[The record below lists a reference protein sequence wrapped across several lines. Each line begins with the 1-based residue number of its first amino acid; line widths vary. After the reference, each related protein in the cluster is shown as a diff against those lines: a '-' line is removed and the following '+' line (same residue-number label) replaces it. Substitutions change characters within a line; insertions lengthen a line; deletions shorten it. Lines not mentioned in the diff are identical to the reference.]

1 MIDILSL
8 SPADLDRFIH
18 LQSKVARQDADHA
31 SIRAFRD
38 YYEGNH
44 PVLLT
49 DRQKEYLGELMG
61 DTQFVFCHNVVRT
74 VVDTLRERLSVES
87 FTVNGESAADVEAQ
101 AAVDAGDD
109 NTPTAE
115 GDLARLLWRWWKK
128 ARLDSKQITLYR
140 RAIRDEKAYVLVSW
154 ENAES
159 RPDFA
164 IHRVDDGRT
173 GVTLHRDPSDDDKIL
188 FACRYFYTWNP
199 LEPGQS
205 GIERK
210 TVYLPG
216 EIRKY
221 IMRTTG
227 WEPYQDPGDASWP
240 LPWVDEAGTP
250 LGVPVIEFANPGG
263 SEIEQILGLQNGL
276 NKSWLDVLAAADAQ
290 GFPVMAAE
298 YPNED
303 DAGVSS
309 EDDDD
314 IEGDDE
320 FQIGPGRI
328 IDVFGGTIK
337 RIEAGDLGGMIEL
350 IWTLIAAIS
359 GVSRTP
365 QYYLKPIGGADV
377 PSGEALKQLESGLIN
392 RAVERHLI
400 FGQAWEDVMTMAI
413 RVARAFG
420 NEALPE
426 VADLDIGTHWSN
438 PEIRQDAVEAQSAQV
453 HDSLGV
459 PKPMVWRKLGYKPD
473 EIASFEQQQ
482 RTQRTADVA
491 ALAATLNL
499 QNRRNAPQTDV
510 AAADQNQGA

>member
-18 LQSKVARQDADHA
+18 LQSRIFRQDADHA
-31 SIRAFRD
+31 SIRAFRR
-38 YYEGNH
+38 YYAGEH

-49 DRQKEYLGELMG
+49 ERQREYLGAMMG
-61 DTQFVFCHNVVRT
+61 DDQFIFCHNVART
-74 VVDTLRERLSVES
+74 VVDTLRERLSVDG
-87 FTVNGESAADVEAQ
+87 FTVNGAGADQPAR
-101 AAVDAGDD
+101 AVDADEDAAAAAG
-109 NTPTAE
+109 E
-115 GDLARLLWRWWKK
+115 LAALLWRWWKK
-128 ARLDSKQITLYR
+128 ARLDSKQIALYR
-140 RAIRDEKAYVLVSW
+140 RAIRDAKAYVLVSW
-154 ENAES
+154 NNDEA

-164 IHRVDDGRT
+164 IHRIDDGRS
-173 GVTLHRDPSDDDKIL
+173 GVTLHRDPSDDDSVL
-188 FACRYFYTWNP
+188 FAVRYFYTWNP

-210 TVYLPG
+210 TVYMPG

-227 WEPYQDPGDASWP
+227 WEPYQDAGDASWP
-240 LPWVDEAGTP
+240 LPWVDEAGEP

-298 YPNED
+298 YPDED
-303 DAGVSS
+303 DAGISS

-328 IDVFGGTIK
+328 IDIFGGTIK

-365 QYYLKPIGGADV
+365 QYYLKPIGGSDV

-392 RAVERHLI
+392 RAVERQLV
-400 FGQAWEDVMTMAI
+400 FGQSWEDVMTMAM

-420 NEALPE
+420 NEDLPE
-426 VADLDIGTHWSN
+426 VEDLDIGTHWTN
-438 PEIRQDAVEAQSAQV
+438 PGIRQDSVEAQSAQI

-459 PKPMVWRKLGYKPD
+459 PKPAVWRKLGYKPD

-510 AAADQNQGA
+510 ATADQNQGA